1 MNIRLMLLSY
11 LRKFTSLLRRVRGS
25 ILLLEPIRKR
35 FLALPLK
42 VTIQDFDKDLKLEI
56 DVSDEMGGRIYWYGA
71 YNRDLFALLRRQ
83 LRIGMVFFD
92 VGANIGEVTIF
103 AAKYV
108 GPTGRVVA
116 FEPNPDVAVSLERN
130 VAINDFEH
138 VKVVRAGLLD
148 KEATMP
154 IYTPLGRNGGM
165 TTLYPRG
172 DLFTLA
178 RTVSLITLDDFV
190 AGQGIS
196 QLDGIKID
204 VEGAEIAVLQGA
216 SETIQKYRPWII
228 VEVQQETAGAAGYR
242 AEDILRLL
250 YDWGYSFKLIGRHGQ
265 LFPTDDLKKRHLKN
279 VLCTPNKQLK

>member
-1 MNIRLMLLSY
+1 MKMHFILLSY
-11 LRKFTSLLRRVRGS
+11 LRKLTNLVRRVRGS

-42 VTIQDFDKDLKLEI
+42 VTIQDFDKDLKIEV
-56 DVSDEMGGRIYWYGA
+56 DVSDEMGGRIFWYGA

-83 LRIGMVFFD
+83 LTRGMVFFD

-103 AAKYV
+103 AAKHV

-130 VAINDFEH
+130 VAINGFEH
-138 VKVVRAGLLD
+138 VKVVRAGLF
-148 KEATMP
+148 EEETTMP
-154 IYTPLGRNGGM
+154 IYTPLGRSSGL

-172 DLFTLA
+172 DLFTLV
-178 RTVSLITLDDFV
+178 RTVKLITLDDFV
-190 AGQGIS
+190 ACHGIP

-204 VEGAEIAVLQGA
+204 VEGAEIAVLKGA
-216 SETIQKYRPWII
+216 SKTIQKYRPWII

-242 AEDILRLL
+242 TEDILRLIHN
-250 YDWGYSFKLIGRHGQ
+250 WGYSFMLIGRHGQ
-265 LFPTDDLKKRHLKN
+265 LFPTNDLKKRHLNN
-279 VLCTPNKQLK
+279 VLCTPND